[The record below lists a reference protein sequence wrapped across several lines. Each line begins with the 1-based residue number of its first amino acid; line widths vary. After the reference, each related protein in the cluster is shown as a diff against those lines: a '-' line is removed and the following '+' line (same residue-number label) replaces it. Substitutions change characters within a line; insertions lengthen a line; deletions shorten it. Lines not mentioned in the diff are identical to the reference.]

1 VRGARTAQQPAH
13 VARTAPSLSP
23 SVLDVTEPQACVH
36 SQRGWVWVSAI
47 GVAIAIAH
55 SCGYLFGVANQVTYF
70 IEPLHRA
77 HPELFRND
85 WFATQTAYHSLFAA
99 AASYLFRLEDC
110 GVIGCAITH
119 AVLMTVLVT
128 GVFVLVKGATHRGAF
143 VAFVIVAAWLVING
157 DRSMAGS
164 YLWSGYLQPSLLA
177 TVGWIFALA
186 AYVRGRP
193 FVTGLALAAGGL
205 FHANFLLLGIGMFTL
220 AELVANGVSAKRL
233 ALLLVPQLVALAVLA
248 PELVRSAGGADPDL
262 ALWVLVRFHAP
273 GHYFPW
279 SVAHTLPVL
288 LRWVALA
295 MVVAPVAVSYG
306 CNGPVRRLVTWCW
319 IAGAICA
326 LAVPVLMVPQLASL
340 TRLYVWRIAPFA
352 QLAAML
358 VTAIAAVA
366 TIDDPARWRAQRLW
380 RRWAACGLAACTVWL
395 APSDVAAL
403 GGWAP
408 ATVAIG
414 IAVAILAPYLRALL
428 PVTVALVGF
437 VVAISGR
444 WATIAHPQVAMVS
457 GGFETD
463 DLYDWARTTPV
474 DTRFLT
480 PPSMAAFRLHA
491 RRAIVVDL
499 KSPPLVPDEIVEWYH
514 RLCTVTGEPHLAN
527 VPEANRK
534 WNASTEAQLLARAR
548 ELGAQYLVLD
558 RPHDEGLL
566 QRSVYANA
574 QYVVLSTKR

>member
-1 VRGARTAQQPAH
+1 
-13 VARTAPSLSP
+13 VARTAPSLAP
-23 SVLDVTEPQACVH
+23 SVLDVTEPHACAH
-36 SQRGWVWVSAI
+36 PQSPWVWVSAL
-47 GVAIAIAH
+47 GVAIVIAH

-77 HPELFRND
+77 HPELFRTD
-85 WFATQTAYHSLFAA
+85 WFATQTTTYHSLFAA
-99 AASYLFRLEDC
+99 AASYLFRIEDS

-119 AVLMTVLVT
+119 AVLMTALVT
-128 GVFVLVKGATHRGAF
+128 GVFVLVKGASNRGAF
-143 VAFVIVAAWLVING
+143 AAFVIVAAWLVING

-164 YLWSGYLQPSLLA
+164 YLWSGYLQPSLIA

-193 FVTGLALAAGGL
+193 LVTGLALAAGGL

-220 AELVANGVSAKRL
+220 AELVANGRSPKRL
-233 ALLLVPQLVALAVLA
+233 AMLIVPQLVALAVLA
-248 PELVRSAGGADPDL
+248 PELVHSAGAADPDL

-273 GHYFPW
+273 GHYYPW
-279 SVAHTLPVL
+279 AVAHSLPVL
-288 LRWVALA
+288 VRWVALA

-306 CNGPVRRLVTWCW
+306 CSGPVRRLVTWCW
-319 IAGAICA
+319 IAGVICV

-340 TRLYVWRIAPFA
+340 TRLYVWRMAPFA

-358 VTAIAAVA
+358 VIAIAAVA
-366 TIDDPARWRAQRLW
+366 TIDDPARWRAQPMW
-380 RRWAACGLAACTVWL
+380 RRWAAVALAAGTVWL

-408 ATVAIG
+408 AVVAVG
-414 IAVAILAPYLRALL
+414 IAAAIVAPYMRAML
-428 PVTVALVGF
+428 PVAVALAGF
-437 VVAISGR
+437 VVAINGR
-444 WATIAHPQVAMVS
+444 WSTIAHPELAMAS

-463 DLYDWARTTPV
+463 DLYDWARTTPL

-480 PPSMAAFRLHA
+480 PPRLAAFRLHA

-499 KSPPLVPDEIVEWYH
+499 KSPPLAPDEIVDWYH
-514 RLCTVTGEPHLAN
+514 RLCSVTGEPHLAN
-527 VPEANRK
+527 VPEANRR
-534 WNASTEAQLLARAR
+534 WNESTEAQLLARAR

-566 QRSVYANA
+566 RRSVYANE
-574 QYVVLSTKR
+574 QYVVLSTKL